1 MAARKSSSPFVY
13 RSALLGS
20 GKSVLHCDS
29 VSIAQLAKKHGTP
42 LYVYSASTIRA
53 RFRAFDAAFS
63 EFSHTTCYAVKANG
77 NVSILK
83 MLAGLGCGFD
93 VVSGGEIER
102 VLHANKRAASRIVF
116 SGVGKTTDEM
126 DLALRSGIL
135 MFNCESESELFTLA
149 DRAARM
155 KKVARVALRVNPDVA
170 AGTHPYISTGLR
182 SHKFGIALDEARA
195 LYKRA
200 ATRKGLDLA
209 GVSCH
214 IGSQITDI
222 APFAEAVSRLA
233 DLVRRLR
240 ADGVNIRYL
249 DAGGGLGIS
258 YTSLDELPHFDEHV
272 KDYARAVIKPLS
284 GLDVHLLLEPG
295 RFLVGPSGALIT
307 RVLYEKT
314 NSGKRFLIVDA
325 AMNDLIRPS
334 LYGAHHEIVP
344 VVRAT
349 GKKTLPYDVVGP
361 ICETGDFFARD
372 RHLPRIEEGEL
383 VAILDAGAYGMS
395 ISSNYNARG
404 RAAEI
409 LVDGRSARPIRRRET
424 IKDMLRNE
432 A

>member
-1 MAARKSSSPFVY
+1 MPGKKSSSPFIY

-20 GKSVLHCDS
+20 RKPSLHCDS

-42 LYVYSASTIRA
+42 LYVYSASTIRD
-53 RFRAFDAAFS
+53 RYRSFDAAFS
-63 EFSHTTCYAVKANG
+63 GSPHTVCFAVKANG
-77 NVSILK
+77 NTSILK
-83 MLAGLGCGFD
+83 MLASLGCGFD

-116 SGVGKTTDEM
+116 SGVGKTVEEM

-170 AGTHPYISTGLR
+170 VGTHPYISTGLR
-182 SHKFGIALDEARA
+182 SHKFGISIDEASA

-200 ATRKGLDLA
+200 VARKSLDVA

-240 ADGVNIRYL
+240 ADGLNIRYL

-258 YTSLDELPHFDEHV
+258 YKTLDELPHFDEHV
-272 KDYARAVIKPLS
+272 NEYARAVTEQLS

-295 RFLVGPSGALIT
+295 RFLVGPAGALIT
-307 RVLYEKT
+307 RVLYEKIEQRQALPHRGRRHERSHPPLT
-314 NSGKRFLIVDA
+314 LRRAPRHRSHCAASGQED
-325 AMNDLIRPS
+325 PS
-334 LYGAHHEIVP
+334 L
-344 VVRAT
+344 
-349 GKKTLPYDVVGP
+349 
-361 ICETGDFFARD
+361 
-372 RHLPRIEEGEL
+372 
-383 VAILDAGAYGMS
+383 
-395 ISSNYNARG
+395 
-404 RAAEI
+404 
-409 LVDGRSARPIRRRET
+409 
-424 IKDMLRNE
+424 
-432 A
+432 